1 VSFAEI
7 KFREMPQMRAAGVFH
22 FAGNTDQGVE
32 PGIPSRHGGDGG
44 REDKKRVLLRYII
57 H

>member
-1 VSFAEI
+1 
-7 KFREMPQMRAAGVFH
+7 MRAAGVFH